1 VRSLGR
7 ARSAVGASAGN
18 TARRFTRGSRASP
31 SLGRLQRPCRAQL
44 ESGRVRRGG
53 GRSALGEPRDRPAEA
68 CAQSGRRVCGRE
80 HGELQ
85 DSPGTVRRAGA
96 RARRSRNKPTSR
108 EPVAD
113 DWTALVRE
121 CLVARGKRVFPG
133 TAQLVHAKAPLVL
146 SGLSPEP
153 GGEVVPAAC
162 VGGRRFRRDP
172 SAETRAPSAELRLHQ
187 AVHAVTE
194 LAAERPALE
203 QPQVGERRA
212 SGGRDCLDS
221 ALPPATEP
229 IIAASAA
236 RLRCARCARAGS
248 RAPSSRRS
256 GSARGPCSSTCAS
269 SPCRHSPVGP
279 RSRRS
284 SCDPQW

>member
-1 VRSLGR
+1 VSSR
-7 ARSAVGASAGN
+7 ARRGATVAGW
-18 TARRFTRGSRASP
+18 GSRALPRSVMSALSCAGTTEGKIAVSVRADVGCAP
-31 SLGRLQRPCRAQL
+31 WDGRDPRWGRQRATRRDASRAAAAPRRRWDGCNGL
-44 ESGRVRRGG
+44 AGRNLNRAEFGAAG
-53 GRSALGEPRDRPAEA
+53 GRSALGAPRDPPAET

-85 DSPGTVRRAGA
+85 DCPGTVRRAGA
-96 RARRSRNKPTSR
+96 RARRSRNTTTSR

-172 SAETRAPSAELRLHQ
+172 SAERRAPS
-187 AVHAVTE
+187 
-194 LAAERPALE
+194 
-203 QPQVGERRA
+203 
-212 SGGRDCLDS
+212 
-221 ALPPATEP
+221 
-229 IIAASAA
+229 
-236 RLRCARCARAGS
+236 
-248 RAPSSRRS
+248 
-256 GSARGPCSSTCAS
+256 
-269 SPCRHSPVGP
+269 
-279 RSRRS
+279 
-284 SCDPQW
+284 